1 MMPYITSQFLTR
13 EHNDRPQVL
22 PKDTTNMA
30 FVGQFVEISED
41 VMFTVENS
49 LRGKQMA
56 AFKIMRLKNSPK
68 AIYKSECNVEVL
80 TWR

>member
-1 MMPYITSQFLTR
+1 
-13 EHNDRPQVL
+13 
-22 PKDTTNMA
+22 MA

-56 AFKIMRLKNSPK
+56 VFKIMSLKNSPK

-80 TWR
+80 TVAMKTLFFSVDR